1 MLEDDSTISFA
12 VETYL
17 KKYYIRTIIY
27 NNLSLIENINF
38 NDFDLVLLDVNLPD
52 GSGFDFLEWLRGFS
66 DIPVIMLT
74 VKDEDEYVIKGLSEG
89 ADDYIIKPFSLAVL
103 KARIDNVFSRKVENI
118 DKLNFK
124 GLTLDLNLKQ
134 ASINNNALDLNLKE
148 FSVLEL
154 LLENQ
159 NKNLLR
165 EKILDYVWGYDFYEV
180 NDNTLT
186 VTIKRLRSKLG
197 NYGNHIK
204 TIRGIGYR
212 WDNESNQ

>member
-38 NDFDLVLLDVNLPD
+38 NDFDLVLLDVNLSD

-154 LLENQ
+154 LLGNQ
-159 NKNLLR
+159 NTNLLR

-212 WDNESNQ
+212 WDNESN